1 MKLASISLRATLATT
16 VLSVA
21 VAGLGIIAPPALA
34 ASDGSLQDIIDSAR
48 SSVDAEGNQALGLT
62 FQVPDGFDC
71 TIEKQEADKIYYAF
85 SSETCNFVAGF
96 TDAEAIFTSDEV
108 DLIINSYDS
117 DSVGELLAESM
128 GQTYIDCLSYS
139 NNNTF
144 FTVFFFGPSDDD
156 SGLMMSLAI
165 VNGTQPVTV
174 STVFAPYEIEAVLPA
189 IDEFY
194 SSIEPAGDTGA
205 SAESPSAGRIE
216 SSPDL
221 GDWNIKYYV
230 DEFDRPT
237 DEAYLSIAGEGTFS
251 NSATTDDEL
260 EFRVLFDNES
270 FAVTLD
276 EYGSHRVKGYMT
288 IGYDAKV
295 LDSNG
300 EVYEMPAYLYEGSDR
315 VYFSDYELI
324 RDILSRGG
332 TVRFNLVESD
342 DPINEYNFAIDATGF
357 NAALGSLYPG
367 MSSTDPGADADFSS
381 YSGDGKGA
389 VAAGAYAD
397 GTYEGTGKGIG
408 GDVPVT
414 VTVEGGKIASVE
426 VGDNSETQGIGTNA
440 IEQLPALIVEAGG
453 TEGVEGVSG
462 ATVTSNAILD
472 AVETALEGASR

>member
-1 MKLASISLRATLATT
+1 
-16 VLSVA
+16 
-21 VAGLGIIAPPALA
+21 
-34 ASDGSLQDIIDSAR
+34 
-48 SSVDAEGNQALGLT
+48 
-62 FQVPDGFDC
+62 
-71 TIEKQEADKIYYAF
+71 
-85 SSETCNFVAGF
+85 
-96 TDAEAIFTSDEV
+96 
-108 DLIINSYDS
+108 
-117 DSVGELLAESM
+117 
-128 GQTYIDCLSYS
+128 
-139 NNNTF
+139 
-144 FTVFFFGPSDDD
+144 
-156 SGLMMSLAI
+156 
-165 VNGTQPVTV
+165 
-174 STVFAPYEIEAVLPA
+174 
-189 IDEFY
+189 
-194 SSIEPAGDTGA
+194 
-205 SAESPSAGRIE
+205 
-216 SSPDL
+216 
-221 GDWNIKYYV
+221 
-230 DEFDRPT
+230 
-237 DEAYLSIAGEGTFS
+237 
-251 NSATTDDEL
+251 
-260 EFRVLFDNES
+260 
-270 FAVTLD
+270 
-276 EYGSHRVKGYMT
+276 MT

-367 MSSTDPGADADFSS
+367 MSSTAPGADADFSS

-389 VAAGAYAD
+389 VAAGSYAD